1 MLVHDPQPDL
11 GERVLGDGELYDADD
26 LVPVGRVEPGP
37 HGHLGDRRPFRGQPE
52 EPGGLGVDGDLPVC
66 VVPAPHAGR
75 KGGQYVPY
83 GGQGLTSAH

>member
-37 HGHLGDRRPFRGQPE
+37 HGHFGDGRP
-52 EPGGLGVDGDLPVC
+52 
-66 VVPAPHAGR
+66 
-75 KGGQYVPY
+75 
-83 GGQGLTSAH
+83 